1 MKQLIIKRLNLLIC
15 CLCIV
20 VAYGYYAIND
30 YMHYKD
36 YDVTVVNTLTGTQGK
51 GSSLS
56 FIAVYEL
63 KDGYRFSEYISP
75 EMYSSIEKG
84 DNITVSLRPFDVKQT
99 LFDNIV
105 WFFGL
110 FDNIVWFFGMVLVQ
124 SVCGAY
130 IVFSIIFCVFS
141 KIEIE

>member
-1 MKQLIIKRLNLLIC
+1 MKQLIIKRLNLLVC

-36 YDVTVVNTLTGTQGK
+36 YDVTVVNTITGTQGK

-63 KDGYRFSEYISP
+63 NDGYRFSEYISP

-84 DNITVSLRPFDVKQT
+84 DNITVSLRPFDVKPT
-99 LFDNIV
+99 V
-105 WFFGL
+105 
-110 FDNIVWFFGMVLVQ
+110 FDNIVWFFGMALVQ
-124 SVCGAY
+124 SICGTY
-130 IVFSIIFCVFS
+130 IVCSIIFRVFG
-141 KIEIE
+141 KIE

>member
-1 MKQLIIKRLNLLIC
+1 
-15 CLCIV
+15 
-20 VAYGYYAIND
+20 
-30 YMHYKD
+30 MHYKD
-36 YDVTVVNTLTGTQGK
+36 YDVTVVNTITGTQGK

-99 LFDNIV
+99 
-105 WFFGL
+105 W
-110 FDNIVWFFGMVLVQ
+110 FDNIVWFFGMALVQ
-124 SVCGAY
+124 SICGTY
-130 IVFSIIFCVFS
+130 IVCSILFRVIS
-141 KIEIE
+141 KIE

>member
-20 VAYGYYAIND
+20 IAYGYYAIND

-36 YDVTVVNTLTGTQGK
+36 YDVTVVNTLAGTQGK

-63 KDGYRFSEYISP
+63 NDGYRFSEYISP

-105 WFFGL
+105 WFFG
-110 FDNIVWFFGMVLVQ
+110 MVLVQ

-130 IVFSIIFCVFS
+130 IVFSIIFCVFG
-141 KIEIE
+141 KIE

>member
-36 YDVTVVNTLTGTQGK
+36 YDVTVVNTITGTQGK

-63 KDGYRFSEYISP
+63 NDGYRFSEYISP

-105 WFFGL
+105 WFFG
-110 FDNIVWFFGMVLVQ
+110 MVLVQ
-124 SVCGAY
+124 SICGTY
-130 IVFSIIFCVFS
+130 IVCSIIFRVFG
-141 KIEIE
+141 KIE

>member
-15 CLCIV
+15 CLCV
-20 VAYGYYAIND
+20 VIAYGYYAIDD

-36 YDVTVVNTLTGTQGK
+36 YDVTVVNTITGTQGK

-105 WFFGL
+105 WFFG
-110 FDNIVWFFGMVLVQ
+110 MVLVQ

-130 IVFSIIFCVFS
+130 IIFSIIFCVFS

>member
-20 VAYGYYAIND
+20 IAYGYYAIND

-36 YDVTVVNTLTGTQGK
+36 YDVTVVNTFTGTQGK

-63 KDGYRFSEYISP
+63 NDGYRFSEYISP

-105 WFFGL
+105 WFFG
-110 FDNIVWFFGMVLVQ
+110 MVLVQ

-130 IVFSIIFCVFS
+130 ISLFHHILRI
-141 KIEIE
+141 

>member
-1 MKQLIIKRLNLLIC
+1 
-15 CLCIV
+15 
-20 VAYGYYAIND
+20 
-30 YMHYKD
+30 MHYKD
-36 YDVTVVNTLTGTQGK
+36 YDVTVVNTLAGTQGK

-63 KDGYRFSEYISP
+63 NDGYRFSEYISP

-105 WFFGL
+105 WFFG
-110 FDNIVWFFGMVLVQ
+110 MVLVQ

-141 KIEIE
+141 KIEN

>member
-15 CLCIV
+15 CLCVV

-36 YDVTVVNTLTGTQGK
+36 YDVTVVNTITGTQGK
-51 GSSLS
+51 GSSFS

-99 LFDNIV
+99 
-105 WFFGL
+105 W
-110 FDNIVWFFGMVLVQ
+110 FDNIVWFFGMALVQ
-124 SVCGAY
+124 SICGTY
-130 IVFSIIFCVFS
+130 IVCSILFRVIS
-141 KIEIE
+141 KIE

>member
-36 YDVTVVNTLTGTQGK
+36 YDVTVVNTITGTQGK

-63 KDGYRFSEYISP
+63 NDGYRFSEYISP

-84 DNITVSLRPFDVKQT
+84 DNITVSLRPFDVKPT
-99 LFDNIV
+99 V
-105 WFFGL
+105 
-110 FDNIVWFFGMVLVQ
+110 FDNIVWFFGMALVQ
-124 SVCGAY
+124 SICGTY
-130 IVFSIIFCVFS
+130 IVCSIIFRVIG
-141 KIEIE
+141 KIE

>member
-15 CLCIV
+15 CLCVV

-36 YDVTVVNTLTGTQGK
+36 YDVTVVNTFTGTQGK

-63 KDGYRFSEYISP
+63 KDGYRFS
-75 EMYSSIEKG
+75 
-84 DNITVSLRPFDVKQT
+84 
-99 LFDNIV
+99 
-105 WFFGL
+105 
-110 FDNIVWFFGMVLVQ
+110 
-124 SVCGAY
+124 
-130 IVFSIIFCVFS
+130 
-141 KIEIE
+141 

>member
-20 VAYGYYAIND
+20 IAYGYYAIND

-63 KDGYRFSEYISP
+63 NDGYRFSEYISP

-99 LFDNIV
+99 WFDNI
-105 WFFGL
+105 
-110 FDNIVWFFGMVLVQ
+110 IWFFGMVLVQ
-124 SVCGAY
+124 SVWCLYSLFHLILY
-130 IVFSIIFCVFS
+130 I
-141 KIEIE
+141 

>member
-15 CLCIV
+15 CLCVV

-36 YDVTVVNTLTGTQGK
+36 YDVTVVNTITGTQGK

-63 KDGYRFSEYISP
+63 NDGYRFSEYISP

-84 DNITVSLRPFDVKQT
+84 DNITVSLRPFDVKPT
-99 LFDNIV
+99 V
-105 WFFGL
+105 
-110 FDNIVWFFGMVLVQ
+110 FDNIVWFFGMALVQ
-124 SVCGAY
+124 SICGTY
-130 IVFSIIFCVFS
+130 IVCSIIFRVFG
-141 KIEIE
+141 KIE

>member
-20 VAYGYYAIND
+20 IAYGYYAIND

-36 YDVTVVNTLTGTQGK
+36 YDVTVVNTFTGTQGK

-63 KDGYRFSEYISP
+63 NDGYRFSEYISP

-99 LFDNIV
+99 LFDNKLLKALNAKAN
-105 WFFGL
+105 GL
-110 FDNIVWFFGMVLVQ
+110 RDAIEVL
-124 SVCGAY
+124 
-130 IVFSIIFCVFS
+130 
-141 KIEIE
+141 K

>member
-20 VAYGYYAIND
+20 IAYGYYAIND

-63 KDGYRFSEYISP
+63 NDGYRFSEYISP

-99 LFDNIV
+99 
-105 WFFGL
+105 W
-110 FDNIVWFFGMVLVQ
+110 FDNIVWFFGMALVQ
-124 SVCGAY
+124 SICGTY
-130 IVFSIIFCVFS
+130 IVCSILFRVIS
-141 KIEIE
+141 KIE

>member
-15 CLCIV
+15 CLCVV

-36 YDVTVVNTLTGTQGK
+36 YDVTVVNTITGTQGK

-99 LFDNIV
+99 
-105 WFFGL
+105 W
-110 FDNIVWFFGMVLVQ
+110 FDNIVWFFGMALVQ
-124 SVCGAY
+124 SICGTY
-130 IVFSIIFCVFS
+130 IVCSILFRIIS
-141 KIEIE
+141 KIE

>member
-1 MKQLIIKRLNLLIC
+1 MIC
-15 CLCIV
+15 CLCVV

-36 YDVTVVNTLTGTQGK
+36 YDVTVVNTLAGTQGK

-63 KDGYRFSEYISP
+63 NDGYRFSEYISP

-105 WFFGL
+105 WFFG
-110 FDNIVWFFGMVLVQ
+110 MVLVQ

-141 KIEIE
+141 KIEN

>member
-20 VAYGYYAIND
+20 IAYGYYAIND

-63 KDGYRFSEYISP
+63 NDGYRFSEYISP

-99 LFDNIV
+99 WFDNI
-105 WFFGL
+105 
-110 FDNIVWFFGMVLVQ
+110 IWFFGMVLVQ

-130 IVFSIIFCVFS
+130 VVCSILFRVIS
-141 KIEIE
+141 KIE

>member
-15 CLCIV
+15 CLCVV

-63 KDGYRFSEYISP
+63 NDGYRFSEYISP

-105 WFFGL
+105 WFFG
-110 FDNIVWFFGMVLVQ
+110 MVLVQ
-124 SVCGAY
+124 SVCCAY

-141 KIEIE
+141 KIEN

>member
-1 MKQLIIKRLNLLIC
+1 
-15 CLCIV
+15 
-20 VAYGYYAIND
+20 
-30 YMHYKD
+30 MHYKD

-63 KDGYRFSEYISP
+63 NDGYRFSEYISP

-105 WFFGL
+105 WFFG
-110 FDNIVWFFGMVLVQ
+110 MVLVQ

>member
-20 VAYGYYAIND
+20 IAYGYYAIND

-63 KDGYRFSEYISP
+63 NDGYRFSEYISP

-105 WFFGL
+105 WFFG
-110 FDNIVWFFGMVLVQ
+110 MALVQ
-124 SVCGAY
+124 SICGAY
-130 IVFSIIFCVFS
+130 IVCSILFRVIG
-141 KIEIE
+141 KIE

>member
-15 CLCIV
+15 CLCVV

-36 YDVTVVNTLTGTQGK
+36 YDVTVVNTITGTQGK

-56 FIAVYEL
+56 FIAVHEL

-105 WFFGL
+105 WFFG
-110 FDNIVWFFGMVLVQ
+110 MVLVQ
-124 SVCGAY
+124 SICCTY
-130 IVFSIIFCVFS
+130 IVCSILFRVIG
-141 KIEIE
+141 KIE

>member
-20 VAYGYYAIND
+20 IAYGYYAIND

-36 YDVTVVNTLTGTQGK
+36 YDVTVVNTFTGTQGK

-63 KDGYRFSEYISP
+63 NDGYRFSEYISP

-99 LFDNIV
+99 
-105 WFFGL
+105 W
-110 FDNIVWFFGMVLVQ
+110 FDNIVWFFGMALVQ
-124 SVCGAY
+124 SICGTY
-130 IVFSIIFCVFS
+130 IVCSILFRVIS
-141 KIEIE
+141 KIE

>member
-20 VAYGYYAIND
+20 IAYGYYAIND

-63 KDGYRFSEYISP
+63 NDGYRFSEYISP

-99 LFDNIV
+99 
-105 WFFGL
+105 W
-110 FDNIVWFFGMVLVQ
+110 FDNIVWFFGMALVQ
-124 SVCGAY
+124 SICGAY
-130 IVFSIIFCVFS
+130 IVCSILFRVIS
-141 KIEIE
+141 KIE

>member
-20 VAYGYYAIND
+20 IAYGYYAIND
-30 YMHYKD
+30 YMHYKN

-99 LFDNIV
+99 LFDNI
-105 WFFGL
+105 
-110 FDNIVWFFGMVLVQ
+110 IWFFGMVLVQ
-124 SVCGAY
+124 SVWCLYSLFHHILY
-130 IVFSIIFCVFS
+130 I
-141 KIEIE
+141 

>member
-1 MKQLIIKRLNLLIC
+1 MKHLIIKRLNLLIC

-20 VAYGYYAIND
+20 IAYGYYAIND

-63 KDGYRFSEYISP
+63 NDGYRFSEYISP

-99 LFDNIV
+99 
-105 WFFGL
+105 W
-110 FDNIVWFFGMVLVQ
+110 FDNIVWFFGMALVQ
-124 SVCGAY
+124 SICGTY
-130 IVFSIIFCVFS
+130 IVCSILFRVIS
-141 KIEIE
+141 KIE

>member
-1 MKQLIIKRLNLLIC
+1 
-15 CLCIV
+15 
-20 VAYGYYAIND
+20 
-30 YMHYKD
+30 MHYKD

-84 DNITVSLRPFDVKQT
+84 DNYCKFTSFRRKTD
-99 LFDNIV
+99 IV
-105 WFFGL
+105 
-110 FDNIVWFFGMVLVQ
+110 
-124 SVCGAY
+124 
-130 IVFSIIFCVFS
+130 
-141 KIEIE
+141 

>member
-15 CLCIV
+15 CLCVV

-36 YDVTVVNTLTGTQGK
+36 YDVTVVNTITGTQGK
-51 GSSLS
+51 VSSLS

-105 WFFGL
+105 WFFG
-110 FDNIVWFFGMVLVQ
+110 MALVQ
-124 SVCGAY
+124 SICGTY
-130 IVFSIIFCVFS
+130 IVCSIIFRVIG
-141 KIEIE
+141 KIE

>member
-15 CLCIV
+15 CLCVV

-63 KDGYRFSEYISP
+63 NDGYRFSEYISP

-105 WFFGL
+105 WFFWNGISSICVWCLYSL
-110 FDNIVWFFGMVLVQ
+110 FHHIL
-124 SVCGAY
+124 Y
-130 IVFSIIFCVFS
+130 I
-141 KIEIE
+141 

>member
-15 CLCIV
+15 CLCVV
-20 VAYGYYAIND
+20 VAYGYYEIND

-63 KDGYRFSEYISP
+63 NDGYRFSEYISP

-105 WFFGL
+105 WFFG
-110 FDNIVWFFGMVLVQ
+110 MVLVQ
-124 SVCGAY
+124 SVCCAY

-141 KIEIE
+141 KIEN

>member
-1 MKQLIIKRLNLLIC
+1 MK
-15 CLCIV
+15 
-20 VAYGYYAIND
+20 
-30 YMHYKD
+30 
-36 YDVTVVNTLTGTQGK
+36 
-51 GSSLS
+51 
-56 FIAVYEL
+56 L

-105 WFFGL
+105 WFFG
-110 FDNIVWFFGMVLVQ
+110 MVLVQ

-130 IVFSIIFCVFS
+130 IVCSILFYIFS

>member
-36 YDVTVVNTLTGTQGK
+36 YDVTVVNTITGTQGK

-63 KDGYRFSEYISP
+63 NDGYRFSEYISP

-84 DNITVSLRPFDVKQT
+84 DNITVSLRPFDVKPT
-99 LFDNIV
+99 V
-105 WFFGL
+105 
-110 FDNIVWFFGMVLVQ
+110 FDNIVWFFGMALVQ
-124 SVCGAY
+124 SICGTY
-130 IVFSIIFCVFS
+130 IVCSIIFRVFG
-141 KIEIE
+141 KIE

>member
-1 MKQLIIKRLNLLIC
+1 
-15 CLCIV
+15 
-20 VAYGYYAIND
+20 
-30 YMHYKD
+30 MHYKD
-36 YDVTVVNTLTGTQGK
+36 YDVTVVNTFTGTQGK

-63 KDGYRFSEYISP
+63 EDGYRFSEYISP

-105 WFFGL
+105 WFFG
-110 FDNIVWFFGMVLVQ
+110 MVLVQ

-141 KIEIE
+141 KIKIEIE